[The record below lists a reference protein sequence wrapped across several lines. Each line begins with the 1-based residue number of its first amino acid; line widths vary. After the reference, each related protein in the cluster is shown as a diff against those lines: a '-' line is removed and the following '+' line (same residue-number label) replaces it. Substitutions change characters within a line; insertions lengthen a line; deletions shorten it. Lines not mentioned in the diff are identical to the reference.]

1 MEKELKPVNTRKEAL
16 KWWRSLGAMET
27 MDQLIYN
34 NIYNRNVNT
43 LTGREIEIMW
53 RRNKSIGQDESKEV

>member
-16 KWWRSLGAMET
+16 KWWRDLSAMET

-53 RRNKSIGQDESKEV
+53 RRNKSIGCDESEEV